1 LTCFLCP
8 QALSSVKTAR
18 IFTPPLL
25 HLVNPIFLVCLSASD
40 APASDAPAARS
51 V

>member
-1 LTCFLCP
+1 ML
-8 QALSSVKTAR
+8 
-18 IFTPPLL
+18 PLL

-40 APASDAPAARS
+40 AQTDVASTQRG